1 MSSECSYMNCSK
13 KIPLTGEII
22 GKCKCQLIHCI
33 LHRLPEK
40 HQCKYDF
47 KKDTNVEEFIKK
59 NKCIAEKMAN
69 KI

>member
-1 MSSECSYMNCSK
+1 
-13 KIPLTGEII
+13 
-22 GKCKCQLIHCI
+22 